1 MTIDDRSLFLLI
13 DGHALIYRAY
23 HAYPALSDHQGRLVN
38 AVYGFTRIL
47 LTAIRDHEPE
57 YLAVAFDHKDPTFR
71 HDAFEDYKA
80 HREEMPDDLKPQID
94 IIKQVVEALNIPT
107 FEVSGYEADDLV
119 GSIAALAPQQQKDV
133 MTVIVSGDKDLLQLV
148 NDDTRIFIP
157 ARGKFGKDVLYD
169 HKRVVEKM
177 GVRPDQVP
185 DLKGLMGDSSDNI
198 PGVKGVGKKTATK
211 LIQVFETVEKLYE
224 VIENSAAEDLI
235 ANRKE
240 SGLSK
245 SVLQKLVADKD
256 KALLSKQ
263 LATIDSKS
271 PVKLDLA
278 ACTVK
283 EYDKQQV
290 LDLFSELDFKSLEGL
305 LPEDEF
311 ETDLQSALF

>member
-1 MTIDDRSLFLLI
+1 MMVDRPLFLLI

-23 HAYPALSDHQGRLVN
+23 HAYPSLTDHRGQLVN

-71 HDAFEDYKA
+71 HQAYDGYKA

-94 IIKQVVEALNIPT
+94 IIKQVVETLNIPK

-119 GSIAALAPQQQKDV
+119 GSIAAQASAQEKEV
-133 MTVIVSGDKDLLQLV
+133 VTVIVSGDKDLLQLV

-157 ARGKFGKDVLYD
+157 ARGKFGKDILYD
-169 HKRVVEKM
+169 DAKVVEKM

-211 LIQVFETVEKLYE
+211 LIQTFESVEKLYE
-224 VIENSAAEDLI
+224 VIGKSDEVELI
-235 ANRKE
+235 ADRKVT
-240 SGLSK
+240 GLSK
-245 SVLQKLVADKD
+245 SVLAKLVADKEQ
-256 KALLSKQ
+256 ALMSKQ
-263 LATIDSKS
+263 LATIDSES

-278 ACTVK
+278 ACMVK

-290 LDLFSELDFKSLEGL
+290 IDLFSELDFNSLTGL
-305 LPEDEF
+305 LPEDKF
-311 ETDLQSALF
+311 EADLQSALF